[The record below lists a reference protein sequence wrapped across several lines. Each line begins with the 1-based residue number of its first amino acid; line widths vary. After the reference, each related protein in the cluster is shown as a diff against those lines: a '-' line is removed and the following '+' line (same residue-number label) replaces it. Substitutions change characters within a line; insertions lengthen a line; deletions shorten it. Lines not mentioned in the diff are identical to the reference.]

1 MFAWPENRKKQFAS
15 ATLMLFLA
23 SWLMFICQTCFA
35 SFHEAEPVIHQAEST
50 NTSCHTADNY
60 RHDQTV
66 KLIADDHP
74 CLGACDCNEISASL
88 NSATHSLT
96 KTEKQAEKDYYFP
109 AAITSFPSVV
119 NFQKASTQRHPIP
132 LLPDR
137 AIFLP
142 HQYYVVLLI

>member
-1 MFAWPENRKKQFAS
+1 MFAWTESRKKQFAS

-23 SWLMFICQTCFA
+23 SWLMFICQACFA
-35 SFHEAEPVIHQAEST
+35 SFDEAEPAIHQAGST
-50 NTSCHTADNY
+50 TTSCHTTDSHN
-60 RHDQTV
+60 HDQTV
-66 KLIADDHP
+66 KPVAADHH

-88 NSATHSLT
+88 NSATNSFT
-96 KTEKQAEKDYYFP
+96 KTEKPAEKFYYFP

-119 NFQKASTQRHPIP
+119 NFQKAFTQPHPIP

-142 HQYYVVLLI
+142 YQHYVVLLI